1 MVKQPKLYTKN
12 LKCLAHIETNA
23 FWVIYDLLREFV
35 PWVYSLSMSMF
46 VAYVDPV
53 WPPFAPIIFG
63 SWPETPVAEIS
74 DEERLV
80 SLWRRNTKRWEF
92 GKWEFFFGQIMWN
105 HTSWSSRCHIAI
117 VMRMRK
123 KQTAWDTEIFTTCQ
137 AWVYPSLWR
146 QVGTRTGRDIFKHL
160 HYFKMSFNIF
170 MRKFHQIR
178 GLNLLQPLWNPRL
191 FSKWH
196 FQILIWQDKNL
207 VEKLVHDFAVENWV
221 LKFSGKKGLR
231 HLERLAGWTFWGA
244 AGLLHSLTAQ
254 NRMISIPNSAHVL
267 RWDMMIW
274 SLWFLW

>member
-1 MVKQPKLYTKN
+1 MLFELYIYIWFAKRV
-12 LKCLAHIETNA
+12 CSMGVFIVYVYVCGIRWSRLATLCSNH
-23 FWVIYDLLREFV
+23 FWILTGDSGCWDL
-35 PWVYSLSMSMF
+35 
-46 VAYVDPV
+46 
-53 WPPFAPIIFG
+53 G
-63 SWPETPVAEIS
+63 
-74 DEERLV
+74 
-80 SLWRRNTKRWEF
+80 WRATGLALEAKHKEMGIWEMRV
-92 GKWEFFFGQIMWN
+92 FFGQIMWN

>member
-1 MVKQPKLYTKN
+1 MGVF
-12 LKCLAHIETNA
+12 I
-23 FWVIYDLLREFV
+23 
-35 PWVYSLSMSMF
+35 VY
-46 VAYVDPV
+46 VCGRV

-92 GKWEFFFGQIMWN
+92 GKWEFFFAKSCEITRHDHHVVTLPFWWGWGRNKQPEILRYSPPAR
-105 HTSWSSRCHIAI
+105 HECTRVFGDKLAREQDETSLDTCITSRWA
-117 VMRMRK
+117 
-123 KQTAWDTEIFTTCQ
+123 
-137 AWVYPSLWR
+137 
-146 QVGTRTGRDIFKHL
+146 
-160 HYFKMSFNIF
+160 
-170 MRKFHQIR
+170 HQIR
-178 GLNLLQPLWNPRL
+178 GSNLLQPLWNPRL

>member
-1 MVKQPKLYTKN
+1 MLGTYKRQMFCEL
-12 LKCLAHIETNA
+12 
-23 FWVIYDLLREFV
+23 YDLLREFV
-35 PWVYSLSMSMF
+35 PWVYSLSMF
-46 VAYVDPV
+46 VVA
-53 WPPFAPIIFG
+53 FG
-63 SWPETPVAEIS
+63 HPLLQSFLDLDRKLRLLRSRMKSDWSRFGGETQRDGNLGNES
-74 DEERLV
+74 
-80 SLWRRNTKRWEF
+80 
-92 GKWEFFFGQIMWN
+92 FFCQIMWN

-117 VMRMRK
+117 LMRMRK
-123 KQTAWDTEIFTTCQ
+123 KQTAWDSEIFTTCQ

-146 QVGTRTGRDIFKHL
+146 QVGTRTGRDIFRHL

-196 FQILIWQDKNL
+196 VQILIWQDKNL

-231 HLERLAGWTFWGA
+231 HLERLAGWAFWGA